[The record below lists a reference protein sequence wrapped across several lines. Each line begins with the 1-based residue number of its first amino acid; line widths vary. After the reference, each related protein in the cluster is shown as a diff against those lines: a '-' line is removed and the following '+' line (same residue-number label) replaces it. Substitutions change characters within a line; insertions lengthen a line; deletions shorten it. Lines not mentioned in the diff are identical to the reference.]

1 MGNAS
6 QTSMSDQ
13 TTIARVEAYF
23 AAVDRK
29 DLAASLSFFTSDA
42 TFTIA
47 TFQTTFRGRD
57 TEIAGVF
64 ERLFSRY
71 DTIYHGEFE
80 HFVVSPER
88 IASRFEVRNGRA
100 GQPTVHKSN
109 ANFFRL
115 KGELFQDVFVY
126 MSGDNSLA

>member
-1 MGNAS
+1 MVHQAP
-6 QTSMSDQ
+6 TRMTDL
-13 TTIARVEAYF
+13 TTIAQVEAYF

-29 DLAASLSFFTSDA
+29 DLAASLSFFASDA

-47 TFQTTFRGRD
+47 TYQTTFRGRD

-71 DTIYHGEFE
+71 DTIYHGDFD

-88 IASRFEVRNGRA
+88 IACRFEVRNGKA
-100 GQPTVHKSN
+100 GQPTAHKSN
-109 ANFFRL
+109 ANFFKL
-115 KGELFQDVFVY
+115 KGGLFHEVFVY

>member
-1 MGNAS
+1 M
-6 QTSMSDQ
+6 TDL
-13 TTIARVEAYF
+13 TTIAQVEAYF

-29 DLAASLSFFTSDA
+29 DLAASLSFFASDA

-47 TFQTTFRGRD
+47 TYQTTFRGRD

-71 DTIYHGEFE
+71 DTIYHGDFD

-88 IASRFEVRNGRA
+88 IASRFEVRNGKA
-100 GQPTVHKSN
+100 GQPTAHKSN
-109 ANFFRL
+109 ANFFKL
-115 KGELFQDVFVY
+115 KDGLFQDVFVY

>member
-1 MGNAS
+1 M
-6 QTSMSDQ
+6 TSVKLNEAQLM
-13 TTIARVEAYF
+13 ALVEAYF

-29 DLAASLSFFTSDA
+29 DLAASLSFFASDA
-42 TFTIA
+42 SFTIA

-57 TEIAGVF
+57 TEIRGVF

-71 DTIYHGEFE
+71 DTIYHGDFE

-88 IASRFEVRNGRA
+88 IACRFEVRNGKA
-100 GQPTVHKSN
+100 GQPTAHKSN
-109 ANFFRL
+109 ANFFKL
-115 KGELFQDVFVY
+115 QGGLFQDVFVY

>member
-1 MGNAS
+1 M
-6 QTSMSDQ
+6 TDQ

-29 DLAASLSFFTSDA
+29 DLAASLSFFASDA

-71 DTIYHGEFE
+71 DTIYHGDFD
-80 HFVVSPER
+80 HLVVSPER
-88 IASRFEVRNGRA
+88 IACRFEVRNGKA
-100 GQPTVHKSN
+100 GQPMAHKIN
-109 ANFFRL
+109 ANFFKL
-115 KGELFQDVFVY
+115 KGGLFHEVFVY